1 MRSLLLALLLFA
13 CPALAA
19 DDAILGIWGGRWDQA
34 WAAFFMVLKQE
45 SGAYRIVY
53 KWQEDVGGPFQV
65 DSFEAQGDENEIIGR
80 NITILLS
87 PSDPARAL
95 AVGNFKKPRTAFLYK
110 LPDTGVENLTADY
123 LDRHRNQAGTP
134 TSVAKRNRADRRAGA
149 RASDLPGDQTPAPT
163 ADQAP
168 DQEDTGPGK

>member
-1 MRSLLLALLLFA
+1 MRALLFVLLLFA
-13 CPALAA
+13 GPALAA

-65 DSFEAQGDENEIIGR
+65 DSFEAQGDENEIIGK

-110 LPDTGVENLTADY
+110 LPDIGVEDLTAEY
-123 LDRHRNQAGTP
+123 LDRYRTQAGAP
-134 TSVAKRNRADRRAGA
+134 ASVATRNRADRRAGA
-149 RASDLPGDQTPAPT
+149 QATGQSPGQSSDQSADPA
-163 ADQAP
+163 ADQ
-168 DQEDTGPGK
+168 ENTGPGE